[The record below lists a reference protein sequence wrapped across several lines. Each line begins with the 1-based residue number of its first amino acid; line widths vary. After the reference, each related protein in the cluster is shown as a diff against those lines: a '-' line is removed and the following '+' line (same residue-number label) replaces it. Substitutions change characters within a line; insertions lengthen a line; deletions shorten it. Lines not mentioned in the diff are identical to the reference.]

1 MILNKR
7 ILFLSGTR
15 ADFGKIKSLILKLN
29 SNKMLDIYIFVTGMH
44 LSKIHGSTYKEIEK
58 LNLSNIEKF
67 NNQDAKN
74 RMDITLANTI
84 YGLNTYINKNP
95 IDLIIVHGDRIEAL
109 AGAIVGVLNN
119 ILVAHIEGG
128 ELSGTVDDLIRHSV
142 SKLSH
147 LHLVSNISSKN
158 RLLQLGENN
167 ENIYIIGSPDYDI
180 MTSNKLPKLNDV
192 IDYYQ
197 IPFNDYAI
205 LLFHPVTTEIDFIEK
220 QALCI
225 IESLIETN
233 LNYLII
239 FPNNDSGSKKIL
251 KIYKKFENF
260 KNFKFYPSIKFESF
274 LTLLKNSNF
283 IIGNSSAGI
292 RESPF
297 YNIPSINIGSR
308 QDGRLKNNLI
318 YNVPFNKDA
327 IKKTIFKVNKLKI
340 KTNDKFKHFGKKGSD
355 EKLYKIISTGKIWNI
370 KIQKKFIDL

>member
-147 LHLVSNISSKN
+147 LHLVSNVSSKN

-260 KNFKFYPSIKFESF
+260 NKFKFYPSIKFESF

-308 QDGRLKNNLI
+308 QDGRLKNKLI
-318 YNVPFNKDA
+318 YNVPFNKEA
-327 IKKTIFKVNKLKI
+327 IKKTIFNVNKLKI

-355 EKLYKIISTGKIWNI
+355 EKLYKIICTGKIWNI